1 MSNFLITAIDIL
13 YWALFALILARIV
26 LSWVQFGSYEIRAF
40 IFRITDPILAPIQK
54 ILPRT
59 GGVDFSPF
67 IVILLAQFVRVAL
80 QRLVASIL

>member
-13 YWALFALILARIV
+13 YWALFALILARII

-59 GGVDFSPF
+59 GGVEF
-67 IVILLAQFVRVAL
+67 IPLIVNIQAQFVRVGL